1 MVKKITLDGHDYNIA
16 DLTEDSQKI
25 WSRMLFALQKLD
37 ELNGQHALL
46 TRAKNAYIEDIKS
59 EVVQSKSGVDFAAL
73 FSDD

>member
-1 MVKKITLDGHDYNIA
+1 MGKKFTLEGINYNVDDLGKVGEKILQRLIFTLKKIEELDA
-16 DLTEDSQKI
+16 
-25 WSRMLFALQKLD
+25 
-37 ELNGQHALL
+37 QHAIL

>member
-1 MVKKITLDGHDYNIA
+1 MAKKFTLESLDYDVD
-16 DLTEDSQKI
+16 DLTEDGQKI
-25 WSRMLFALQKLD
+25 WSRMLFALRKLD

>member
-1 MVKKITLDGHDYNIA
+1 MVKKITVEGRDYSIA

-25 WSRMLFALQKLD
+25 WSRLFFTLQMLEQ
-37 ELNGQHALL
+37 LNAQHALL

>member
-1 MVKKITLDGHDYNIA
+1 MVKKITVEGSDYSIA

-25 WSRMLFALQKLD
+25 WSRLFFVLQKLD
-37 ELNGQHALL
+37 ELSGQHALL

>member
-1 MVKKITLDGHDYNIA
+1 MARKFTLESLDYDVD
-16 DLTEDSQKI
+16 DLTEDGQKI

-37 ELNGQHALL
+37 ELSGQHALL
-46 TRAKNAYIEDIKS
+46 TRAKNAYIEDIKN